1 LAHGLPS
8 LKQEVDAMYRAAI
21 EVKNFRM
28 GQALADMLAEH
39 AVVVRRVCDAS
50 CDEKRQSTDFLIL
63 SQAHSDVLGGQS
75 GVVEL
80 ARKVGA
86 RSVLV
91 VDESANGFSIKP
103 ELGGKIVCV
112 GFGDNVS
119 PEYALLFVAT
129 LVHGSGRAIV
139 RNTQVKTLFTM
150 AARVAGSDVSVF
162 INGPTGSG
170 KEIMAR
176 YIHSKSKRASGE
188 FVAIN
193 CAAIPDN
200 MLEAML
206 FGHEKGSFTGASKAN
221 VGLIRAADGGTLL
234 LDEISEM
241 SLPLQAKLLRAIQEL
256 AVTPLGSN
264 RQIEVDVRIL
274 ATSNRDMP
282 AECHAGRFREDL
294 FYRLNV
300 FPVATMPL
308 SARRDDI
315 LPIAQEL
322 LVRHVKDVAEI
333 PLLAPCAVA
342 LLEAYD
348 WPGNIRE
355 LENVMQRALVLKT
368 GAIITADAIMID
380 QIVRTAP
387 IAQAA
392 MPSALSGS
400 HRL

>member
-1 LAHGLPS
+1 
-8 LKQEVDAMYRAAI
+8 MYRAVI
-21 EVKNFRM
+21 EIENFRL
-28 GQALADMLAEH
+28 GQALVDTLSEH
-39 AVVVRRVCDAS
+39 AVAVRRVCDMS
-50 CDEKRQSTDFLIL
+50 NDEKRHNTDFLIL
-63 SQAHSDVLGGQS
+63 SRAHADVLGGHP

-80 ARKVGA
+80 ARKMGA
-86 RSVLV
+86 RAVLV
-91 VDESANGFSIKP
+91 VNEAARDFCITP
-103 ELGGKIVCV
+103 ELGGKIVHI
-112 GFGDNVS
+112 GFGDDVC
-119 PEYALLFVAT
+119 PRYALLFIAT
-129 LVHGSGRAIV
+129 LVHGSGRAMV
-139 RNTQVKTLFTM
+139 RNPKVMALFAM
-150 AARVAGSDVSVF
+150 AARIAKSDVSVF
-162 INGPTGSG
+162 IHGPTGSG

-176 YIHSKSKRASGE
+176 YIHSQSKRAAGE

-193 CAAIPDN
+193 CAAIPEN

-206 FGHEKGSFTGASKAN
+206 FGHEKGAFTGASKAN
-221 VGLIRAADGGTLL
+221 VGLIRAAEGGTLL

-256 AVTPLGSN
+256 AVTPLGGN
-264 RQIEVDVRIL
+264 RQIEVNVRIL

-282 AECHAGRFREDL
+282 TECHAGRFREDL

-322 LVRHVKDVAEI
+322 LVRHVKNIAEI

-342 LLEAYD
+342 LLEAHN
-348 WPGNIRE
+348 WPGNVRE

-380 QIVRTAP
+380 QIVSASP
-387 IAQAA
+387 IVQAA
-392 MPSALSGS
+392 TPSAWPGVQ
-400 HRL
+400 RL

>member
-1 LAHGLPS
+1 
-8 LKQEVDAMYRAAI
+8 MYRAVV
-21 EVKNFRM
+21 EVENFLW
-28 GQALADMLAEH
+28 GQALVDTLSEH
-39 AVVVRRVCDAS
+39 AVCVCRVCDTNAE
-50 CDEKRQSTDFLIL
+50 DKRPNTDFLIL
-63 SQAHSDVLGGQS
+63 SQAHADTLGGLT
-75 GVVEL
+75 GVVDL
-80 ARKVGA
+80 ARKIGA

-91 VDESANGFSIKP
+91 VNEVSSSFSITP
-103 ELGGKIVCV
+103 ELNGKIVCV
-112 GFGDNVS
+112 GFSDDICQQ
-119 PEYALLFVAT
+119 YALLFIAT
-129 LVHGSGRAIV
+129 LVHGSGRAMV
-139 RNTQVKTLFTM
+139 RNPQVKTLFAM
-150 AARVAGSDVSVF
+150 AARVAKSDVSVF

-176 YIHSKSKRASGE
+176 YIHNQSMRANGE

-193 CAAIPDN
+193 CAAIPEN

-206 FGHEKGSFTGASKAN
+206 FGYEKGSFTGASKAN

-241 SLPLQAKLLRAIQEL
+241 SLPLQAKLLRAIQDL
-256 AVTPLGSN
+256 AVTPLGGS
-264 RQIEVDVRIL
+264 RQIDVDVRIL

-300 FPVATMPL
+300 FPVETMPL

-315 LPIAQEL
+315 LPVAQEL

-342 LLEAYD
+342 RLEAHN

-355 LENVMQRALVLKT
+355 LENVMQRALVLKN
-368 GAIITADAIMID
+368 GAIITSDAIMID
-380 QIVRTAP
+380 QTVKTSP
-387 IAQAA
+387 IAQVA
-392 MPSALSGS
+392 MPNAWSGAQ
-400 HRL
+400 RV

>member
-1 LAHGLPS
+1 
-8 LKQEVDAMYRAAI
+8 MYRAAI
-21 EVKNFRM
+21 EVENFRM
-28 GQALADMLAEH
+28 GQALADTLSEH
-39 AVVVRRVCDAS
+39 AVSVRRVCDAS
-50 CDEKRQSTDFLIL
+50 NDGKRHSTDFLIL
-63 SQAHSDVLGGQS
+63 SQAHADVLGGQS

-80 ARKVGA
+80 ARKMGA

-91 VDESANGFSIKP
+91 VDEAANGFSITP
-103 ELGGKIVCV
+103 ELGGKIVRV
-112 GFGDNVS
+112 GFGDNVCRK
-119 PEYALLFVAT
+119 YALLFIAT
-129 LVHGSGRAIV
+129 LVHGSGRAMV
-139 RNTQVKTLFTM
+139 RNPQVKALFEM
-150 AARVAGSDVSVF
+150 AARVAKSDVSVF
-162 INGPTGSG
+162 IHGPTGSG

-176 YIHSKSKRASGE
+176 YIHSQSKRASGE

-193 CAAIPDN
+193 CAAIPEN

-221 VGLIRAADGGTLL
+221 VGLIRAADSGTLL

-241 SLPLQAKLLRAIQEL
+241 SLTLQAKLLRAIQEL
-256 AVTPLGSN
+256 AVTPLGGN

-380 QIVRTAP
+380 QIVSTSP
-387 IAQAA
+387 IVQTA
-392 MPSALSGS
+392 MPSARSGA
-400 HRL
+400 

>member
-1 LAHGLPS
+1 
-8 LKQEVDAMYRAAI
+8 MYRAIIQI
-21 EVKNFRM
+21 ENFRL
-28 GQALADMLAEH
+28 GQALVDTLSDH
-39 AVVVRRVCDAS
+39 AVSVRRVCDTS
-50 CDEKRQSTDFLIL
+50 CDEKRPNTDFLIL
-63 SQAHSDVLGGQS
+63 SQEHADVLGGQS

-80 ARKVGA
+80 ARKMGA

-91 VDESANGFSIKP
+91 VNETASGFCITS
-103 ELGGKIVCV
+103 ELGGKIVHL
-112 GFGDNVS
+112 GLGDDIC
-119 PEYALLFVAT
+119 PQYALLFIAT
-129 LVHGSGRAIV
+129 LVHGSGRAMV
-139 RNTQVKTLFTM
+139 RNPHVKTLFAM
-150 AARVAGSDVSVF
+150 AARVANSDVSVF

-176 YIHSKSKRASGE
+176 YIHSQSKRAGGE

-256 AVTPLGSN
+256 AVTPLGGN

-274 ATSNRDMP
+274 ATSNRDMS
-282 AECHAGRFREDL
+282 AECLAGRFREDL

-300 FPVATMPL
+300 FPVTTMPL

-342 LLEAYD
+342 LLEAHD

-368 GAIITADAIMID
+368 GTTITADAIMID
-380 QIVRTAP
+380 QIARPSP
-387 IAQAA
+387 IIQAGT
-392 MPSALSGS
+392 PSAWPGAHGL
-400 HRL
+400 

>member
-1 LAHGLPS
+1 
-8 LKQEVDAMYRAAI
+8 MYRAVI
-21 EVKNFRM
+21 EIENFRL
-28 GQALADMLAEH
+28 GQALVDMLSEH
-39 AVVVRRVCDAS
+39 AVSVRRVCGMS
-50 CDEKRQSTDFLIL
+50 NDEKRHNADFLIL
-63 SQAHSDVLGGQS
+63 SQAHADILGGQS

-80 ARKVGA
+80 ARKMGA
-86 RSVLV
+86 KAVLV
-91 VDESANGFSIKP
+91 VNEAASDFCITP
-103 ELGGKIVCV
+103 ELGGKIVHV
-112 GFGDNVS
+112 GFGVDVC
-119 PEYALLFVAT
+119 PHYAVLFIAT
-129 LVHGSGRAIV
+129 LVHGSGRAMV
-139 RNTQVKTLFTM
+139 RNPKVMALFAM
-150 AARVAGSDVSVF
+150 AARIAKSDVSVF
-162 INGPTGSG
+162 IHGPTGSG

-176 YIHSKSKRASGE
+176 YIHSQSKRSAGE

-193 CAAIPDN
+193 CAAIPEN

-206 FGHEKGSFTGASKAN
+206 FGHEKGAFTGASKAN

-256 AVTPLGSN
+256 AVTPLGGN
-264 RQIEVDVRIL
+264 RQIEVNVRIL
-274 ATSNRDMP
+274 ATSNRDML

-342 LLEAYD
+342 LLEAHD
-348 WPGNIRE
+348 WPGNVRE
-355 LENVMQRALVLKT
+355 LENVMQRALVLRS
-368 GAIITADAIMID
+368 GATITADAIMID
-380 QIVRTAP
+380 QVVSASPIV
-387 IAQAA
+387 QAV
-392 MPSALSGS
+392 MPSACGA

>member
-1 LAHGLPS
+1 
-8 LKQEVDAMYRAAI
+8 MYRAIIQI
-21 EVKNFRM
+21 ENFRL
-28 GQALADMLAEH
+28 GQALVDTLSEH
-39 AVVVRRVCDAS
+39 AVSVRRVCDPS
-50 CDEKRQSTDFLIL
+50 CDEKRSNTDFLIL
-63 SQAHSDVLGGQS
+63 SQEHADVLGGQS

-80 ARKVGA
+80 ARKMGA

-91 VDESANGFSIKP
+91 VNETASGFCITS
-103 ELGGKIVCV
+103 ELGGKIVHL
-112 GFGDNVS
+112 GLGDDIC
-119 PEYALLFVAT
+119 PQYALLFIAT
-129 LVHGSGRAIV
+129 LVHGSGRAMV
-139 RNTQVKTLFTM
+139 RNPHVKTLFAM
-150 AARVAGSDVSVF
+150 AARVANSDVSVF

-176 YIHSKSKRASGE
+176 YIHSQSKRAGGE

-256 AVTPLGSN
+256 AVTPLGGN

-274 ATSNRDMP
+274 ATSNRDMS
-282 AECHAGRFREDL
+282 AECLAGRFREDL

-300 FPVATMPL
+300 FPVTTMPL

-333 PLLAPCAVA
+333 PLLAHCAVA
-342 LLEAYD
+342 LLEAHD

-368 GAIITADAIMID
+368 GTTITADAIMID
-380 QIVRTAP
+380 QIARPSP
-387 IAQAA
+387 IIQAGT
-392 MPSALSGS
+392 PSAWPGAHGL
-400 HRL
+400 

>member
-1 LAHGLPS
+1 
-8 LKQEVDAMYRAAI
+8 MYRAVI
-21 EVKNFRM
+21 EIENFRL
-28 GQALADMLAEH
+28 GQALADTLSEH
-39 AVVVRRVCDAS
+39 AVSVRRVWDAS
-50 CDEKRQSTDFLIL
+50 NDEKRHKTDFLIL
-63 SQAHSDVLGGQS
+63 SQAHADVLGGQS

-80 ARKVGA
+80 ARKMGS

-91 VDESANGFSIKP
+91 VDEAASGFSITP
-103 ELGGKIVCV
+103 ELGGKIVRV
-112 GFGDNVS
+112 GFGDNVC
-119 PEYALLFVAT
+119 PQYALLFIAT
-129 LVHGSGRAIV
+129 LVHGSGRAMV
-139 RNTQVKTLFTM
+139 RNPQVKTLFAM
-150 AARVAGSDVSVF
+150 AARVAKSDVSVF

-176 YIHSKSKRASGE
+176 YIHSQSKRASGE

-193 CAAIPDN
+193 CAAIPEN

-241 SLPLQAKLLRAIQEL
+241 SLTLQAKLLRAIQEL
-256 AVTPLGSN
+256 AVTPLGGN

-308 SARRDDI
+308 SARCDDI

-322 LVRHVKDVAEI
+322 LVRHVKDVTEI

-342 LLEAYD
+342 LLEAHD

-380 QIVRTAP
+380 QIVRTSPMVQTAL
-387 IAQAA
+387 
-392 MPSALSGS
+392 PSARSGAQT
-400 HRL
+400 L

>member
-1 LAHGLPS
+1 
-8 LKQEVDAMYRAAI
+8 MYRAVVEI
-21 EVKNFRM
+21 ENFRL
-28 GQALADMLAEH
+28 GQALADTLSEH
-39 AVVVRRVCDAS
+39 AVAVRRVCDTS
-50 CDEKRQSTDFLIL
+50 NDEKRHNTDFLIL
-63 SQAHSDVLGGQS
+63 SQAHANVLGGQS

-80 ARKVGA
+80 ARKTGA

-91 VDESANGFSIKP
+91 VDEAANGFCITP
-103 ELGGKIVCV
+103 ELGGKIVRV
-112 GFGDNVS
+112 GFGDDVCRQ
-119 PEYALLFVAT
+119 YALLFIAT
-129 LVHGSGRAIV
+129 LVHGSGRAMV
-139 RNTQVKTLFTM
+139 RNPQVKTLFAM
-150 AARVAGSDVSVF
+150 AARVAKSDVSVF

-176 YIHSKSKRASGE
+176 YIHSQSKRASGE

-193 CAAIPDN
+193 CAAIPEN

-241 SLPLQAKLLRAIQEL
+241 SLALQAKLLRAIQEL
-256 AVTPLGSN
+256 AVTPLGGN

-342 LLEAYD
+342 LLEAHD

-380 QIVRTAP
+380 QIVSRSP
-387 IAQAA
+387 IVQTA
-392 MPSALSGS
+392 MPSAWSGAQT
-400 HRL
+400 L

>member
-1 LAHGLPS
+1 
-8 LKQEVDAMYRAAI
+8 MYRAVI
-21 EVKNFRM
+21 EIENFRL
-28 GQALADMLAEH
+28 GQALVDMLSEH
-39 AVVVRRVCDAS
+39 AVSVRRVCDMS
-50 CDEKRQSTDFLIL
+50 NDEKRHNADFLIL
-63 SQAHSDVLGGQS
+63 SRAHADVLGGQF

-80 ARKVGA
+80 ARKMGA
-86 RSVLV
+86 KAVLV
-91 VDESANGFSIKP
+91 VNEAASDFCIMP
-103 ELGGKIVCV
+103 ELGGKIVHV
-112 GFGDNVS
+112 GFGVDVCS
-119 PEYALLFVAT
+119 QYALLFIAT
-129 LVHGSGRAIV
+129 LVHGSGRAMV
-139 RNTQVKTLFTM
+139 RNPKVMALFAM
-150 AARVAGSDVSVF
+150 AARIAKSDVSVF
-162 INGPTGSG
+162 IHGPTGSG

-176 YIHSKSKRASGE
+176 YIHSQSKRSAGE

-193 CAAIPDN
+193 CAAIPEN

-206 FGHEKGSFTGASKAN
+206 FGHEKGAFTGASKAN

-256 AVTPLGSN
+256 AVTPLGGN
-264 RQIEVDVRIL
+264 RQIEVNVRIL

-333 PLLAPCAVA
+333 PLLAPCAIA
-342 LLEAYD
+342 LLEAHD
-348 WPGNIRE
+348 WPGNVRE
-355 LENVMQRALVLKT
+355 LENVMQRALVLRSGPT
-368 GAIITADAIMID
+368 ITADAIMID
-380 QIVRTAP
+380 QIANASP
-387 IAQAA
+387 IVQAVIQSAWSGAQ
-392 MPSALSGS
+392 
-400 HRL
+400 RL

>member
-1 LAHGLPS
+1 
-8 LKQEVDAMYRAAI
+8 MYRAIIQI
-21 EVKNFRM
+21 ENFRL
-28 GQALADMLAEH
+28 GQALVDTLSEH
-39 AVVVRRVCDAS
+39 AVSVRRVCDPS
-50 CDEKRQSTDFLIL
+50 CDEKRSNTDFLIL
-63 SQAHSDVLGGQS
+63 SQEHADVLGGQS

-80 ARKVGA
+80 ARKMGA

-91 VDESANGFSIKP
+91 VNETASGFCITS
-103 ELGGKIVCV
+103 ELGGKIVHL
-112 GFGDNVS
+112 GLGDDIC
-119 PEYALLFVAT
+119 PQYALLFIAT
-129 LVHGSGRAIV
+129 LVHGSGRAMV
-139 RNTQVKTLFTM
+139 RNPHVKTLFAM
-150 AARVAGSDVSVF
+150 AARVANSDVSVF

-176 YIHSKSKRASGE
+176 YIHSQSKRAGGE

-256 AVTPLGSN
+256 AVTPLGGN

-274 ATSNRDMP
+274 ATSNRDMS
-282 AECHAGRFREDL
+282 AECLAGRFREDL

-300 FPVATMPL
+300 FPVTTMPL

-333 PLLAPCAVA
+333 PLLAHCAVA
-342 LLEAYD
+342 LLEAHD

-368 GAIITADAIMID
+368 GTTITADAIMID
-380 QIVRTAP
+380 QVARPSP
-387 IAQAA
+387 IIQAGT
-392 MPSALSGS
+392 PSAWPGAHGL
-400 HRL
+400 